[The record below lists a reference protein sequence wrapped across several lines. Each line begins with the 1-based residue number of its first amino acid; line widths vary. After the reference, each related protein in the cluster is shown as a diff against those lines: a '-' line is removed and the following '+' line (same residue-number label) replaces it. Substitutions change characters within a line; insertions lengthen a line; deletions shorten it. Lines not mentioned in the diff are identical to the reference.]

1 MGCNTPGYHVLHQ
14 LPEFAQVQVHYIVM
28 PSNHLILYHPLLLS
42 PSIFPSIRVFSNK
55 LALCIRRPKYWSL
68 SFSSPSNEYL
78 GLIFFKIDWFDFLA
92 VQETLKNLLQ
102 HHSLK
107 ASILQHSVF
116 FMVQLTQPCVTTGKT
131 VASTIWTFVGKVM
144 PLLLNICLGLS

>member
-28 PSNHLILYHPLLLS
+28 PSNHLILYHPLLLL

-68 SFSSPSNEYL
+68 SFSSPSNEYS

-102 HHSLK
+102 HRSLK

>member
-42 PSIFPSIRVFSNK
+42 PSIFPSIRVFLNK